1 MMSNPIMS
9 KDDFILT
16 VVMSILPACADKLED
31 FPFRQLAK
39 KRQNEVVTAIRR
51 QDKLYMDKGNLEL
64 FDQQAAIQIAFL
76 QWVDESYKKTIES

>member
-1 MMSNPIMS
+1 MSNPIMT

-16 VVMSILPACADKLED
+16 VIMSILPACADKLED

-51 QDKLYMDKGNLEL
+51 QDALYMDQGNLDL
-64 FDQQAAIQIAFL
+64 FDQQADIQRAFL
-76 QWVDESYKKTIES
+76 QWLDEAYQNTIKQ

>member
-1 MMSNPIMS
+1 MSNPIMT

-16 VVMSILPACADKLED
+16 VIMSILPACADKLED

-51 QDKLYMDKGNLEL
+51 QDALYMDKGNLDL
-64 FDQQAAIQIAFL
+64 FDQQADIQRAFL
-76 QWVDESYKKTIES
+76 QWLDEAYQNTIKQ

>member
-1 MMSNPIMS
+1 MSNPIMT

-16 VVMSILPACADKLED
+16 VIMSILPACADKLED

-51 QDKLYMDKGNLEL
+51 QDAFYMDKGNLDL
-64 FDQQAAIQIAFL
+64 FDQQADIQRAFL
-76 QWVDESYKKTIES
+76 QWLDDAYQNTIQQ